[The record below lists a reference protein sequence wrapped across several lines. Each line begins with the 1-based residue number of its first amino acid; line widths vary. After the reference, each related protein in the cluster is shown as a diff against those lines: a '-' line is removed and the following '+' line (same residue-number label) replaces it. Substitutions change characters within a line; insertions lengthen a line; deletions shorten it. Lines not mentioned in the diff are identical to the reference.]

1 MSRIAVYPGSFDPI
15 TNGHVDIITRA
26 SRLFDRLLVAVAAN
40 SSKSGLFT
48 YEERVQLIQGV
59 VSGLPNVEAVTFS
72 GLLVDYARECGAA
85 AIIRGIRA
93 VTDFDYEYAMFQM
106 NQEVYP
112 EAETVFLLAS
122 GDFSYLSS
130 TIVKEF
136 ARYGRPVDRFCPPA
150 VSAALLRKFG
160 HPAD

>member
-15 TNGHVDIITRA
+15 TNGHVDIISRA

-40 SSKSGLFT
+40 SSKSGLFN
-48 YEERVQLIQGV
+48 YEERVQLIRGV
-59 VSGLPNVEAVTFS
+59 VSALPNVEAVTFS